1 MTSGPKIATID
12 LIDRYC
18 EYLALNGRNYST
30 IHGYRL
36 NLEETFKWLH
46 AKRLWPWPAQDR
58 ELPRT
63 SLVAY
68 REFLIET
75 YASATVNRKITA
87 LNGFMRW
94 AGGKGHLQAVS
105 SLRTVKVEPAMRESL
120 DAEDSANLF
129 AHVMQEGDEP
139 EKLIFALLLIE
150 GLGITEVCALQWEDV
165 QVGGSKALLH
175 VGDPRTHRV
184 RTVELDEITT
194 QLFLQHQR
202 SAHQSQSNLVFTRT
216 NGTRMTARVV
226 EMLLGRISRKVGLRV
241 TARTLHWTFAESSS
255 SLSEGAAPGDLTAL
269 NSFLIG
275 SESEKV
281 SRPSVPVGALDDT
294 YQDMVLP
301 DVLHIGTVND
311 VPYLTVRSN
320 VRRDPLVRTR
330 VLERANGIC
339 ERCGYRA
346 DSPLFLEVHHI
357 LAAGEKQDREHNC
370 AALCPNCHREAH
382 ALPKCQEIDKALLRI
397 LRDRKLPG
405 RTSK

>member
-1 MTSGPKIATID
+1 MTSEPKGAEND

-18 EYLALNGRNYST
+18 DFLALYGRNNST

-36 NLEETFKWLH
+36 DLEETFRWLR
-46 AKRLWPWPAQDR
+46 ARGLWPAPDT

-68 REFLIET
+68 REYLVET
-75 YASATVNRKITA
+75 YAAATVNRKLTA
-87 LNGFMRW
+87 LNGFVRW
-94 AGGKGHLQAVS
+94 ADTQGHLRALGK
-105 SLRTVKVEPAMRESL
+105 LRTVKVPPPAREFLVQEDRSTLFAYVMRE
-120 DAEDSANLF
+120 
-129 AHVMQEGDEP
+129 GDDQ
-139 EKLIFALLLIE
+139 EKLIFALLLQA
-150 GLGITEVCALQWEDV
+150 GLGTTEVCALQWEDV
-165 QVGGSKALLH
+165 EFGDSMALLR

-194 QLFLQHQR
+194 QLFLRHQR
-202 SAHQSQSNLVFTRT
+202 SAHQSQSSLVFARK
-216 NGTRMTARVV
+216 NGTRMTPRVV
-226 EMLLGRISRKVGLRV
+226 EMLLGRISRKAGVRV
-241 TARTLHWTFAESSS
+241 NARTLHWTFAESSS
-255 SLSEGAAPGDLTAL
+255 PSMDSIPGDSAAD
-269 NSFLIG
+269 SYLIG
-275 SESEKV
+275 SESKKA

-294 YQDMVLP
+294 YQDIVLP
-301 DVLHIGTVND
+301 DVLHIQAVDD

-320 VRRDPLVRTR
+320 VRRDSLVRTR

-357 LAAGEKQDREHNC
+357 LAAGEKQDWEHNC

-382 ALPKCQEIDKALLRI
+382 ALPKCQEIDKELLRI

-405 RTSK
+405 LSSN